1 MVAVICWLIIK
12 SNYESAA
19 NWQENDST
27 AIMHIQ
33 IDELIENTMPPAAHR
48 MHGEGIKLY

>member
-27 AIMHIQ
+27 ASMHIQ
-33 IDELIENTMPPAAHR
+33 TDELIEKTQCLQQPIECMVKA
-48 MHGEGIKLY
+48 